1 MRTSKQVQML
11 HAIRSDW
18 ELCSHQIETSAPSQ
32 KVIEAMRRVPR
43 DEFVPDKM
51 RARAFDN
58 NALPIGEGQTISQP
72 FIVAL
77 MTDLLNLSTDHHVLE
92 VGAGSGYQAAVLAE
106 MVSHVYTIEVVQSLA
121 EGAATQLERLGYDNV
136 KVRCG
141 DGYRGWPEFAPYD
154 AILVAATAPHVPNSL
169 KEQLRPGGRM
179 VIPVGMPYQHQELML
194 YEKDLDGN
202 FSARTMLGVAFVPL
216 TGEGA
221 SSSA

>member
-1 MRTSKQVQML
+1 MRTSKQEQML

-18 ELCSHQIETSAPSQ
+18 ELCSHQLGISAPAQ
-32 KVIEAMRRVPR
+32 EVLEAMRRVPR
-43 DEFVPDKM
+43 DEFVPDEM

-77 MTDLLNLSTDHHVLE
+77 MTDLLNLSPEHHVLE
-92 VGAGSGYQAAVLAE
+92 VGTGSGYQAAVLAE
-106 MVSHVYTIEVVQSLA
+106 LVDYVYTVEIIESLA
-121 EGAATQLERLGYDNV
+121 DGAAAQLERLGYDNV

-154 AILVAATAPHVPNSL
+154 AILVAAAALHVPNAL

-179 VIPVGMPYQHQELML
+179 VIPVGMPYQYQELML

-202 FSARTMLGVAFVPL
+202 FSTRTMLGVAFVPL
-216 TGEGA
+216 TGEGT